1 MESVQAY
8 RIADWNVFLATR
20 ERGRRV
26 LVDVDARLAKLE
38 LGVALALDFA
48 GVEGITVSFGDEF
61 FAKLLLARA
70 AGDHDDRGL
79 FIEGANEDVWETL
92 DTVLERRKISAVGLD
107 SSGHLAVLGVR
118 SWLPETL
125 EAAVGLRAFSAAVL
139 AERLSIS
146 PQAANNRL
154 KALVSAGAVV
164 RERVVP
170 EGGGKEFGYS
180 VAVPTYA

>member
-1 MESVQAY
+1 MESAQTY

-26 LVDVDARLAKLE
+26 LTDVESHLAKVE
-38 LGVALALDFA
+38 PGAALALDFA

-61 FAKLLLARA
+61 LAKLLLARA
-70 AGDHDDRGL
+70 AGDRDDRGL

-92 DTVLERRKISAVGLD
+92 DTVLERRKISAVGLEVT
-107 SSGHLAVLGVR
+107 GRLAILGVR
-118 SWLPETL
+118 NWLPETL
-125 EAAVGLRAFSAAVL
+125 DAAVELRAFSAAAL
-139 AERLSIS
+139 ADRLSIS

-154 KALVSAGAVV
+154 KALVATGAVV

-180 VAVPTYA
+180 VAVPAYA